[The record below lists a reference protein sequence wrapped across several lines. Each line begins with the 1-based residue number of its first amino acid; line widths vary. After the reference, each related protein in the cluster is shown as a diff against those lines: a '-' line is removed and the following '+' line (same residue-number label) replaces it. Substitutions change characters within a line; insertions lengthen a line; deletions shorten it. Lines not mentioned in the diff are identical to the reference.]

1 MKISLMKMRV
11 YPSMTTKKFHQMNR
25 MAKKSIEDIINSK
38 RMEIFT
44 SMTTHNDQQLDQNV
58 SGIC

>member
-44 SMTTHNDQQLDQNV
+44 SMTTHNDQ
-58 SGIC
+58 